1 MCAQVVWTVL
11 IEAVPT
17 TGKNAAQIKAAILKQ
32 VKAYKSLLSTFC
44 SSGRV
49 EAALM
54 VHVQV
59 THCLHPPCIQCERV
73 MTCEKHVQSCGILR
87 TTAVSAAKS
96 WEEKWAGKGATNKQT
111 NDLTQSMRVCPH
123 TSMLV
128 QKSDKG

>member
-44 SSGRV
+44 SSARV

-59 THCLHPPCIQCERV
+59 TCLSGPSQIDLNLNV
-73 MTCEKHVQSCGILR
+73 FIL
-87 TTAVSAAKS
+87 S
-96 WEEKWAGKGATNKQT
+96 
-111 NDLTQSMRVCPH
+111 
-123 TSMLV
+123 
-128 QKSDKG
+128 

>member
-1 MCAQVVWTVL
+1 MCTQVVWTVL

-44 SSGRV
+44 SSARV

-59 THCLHPPCIQCERV
+59 THCLHPPCIQYVRV
-73 MTCEKHVQSCGILR
+73 MTYVKHVQ
-87 TTAVSAAKS
+87 
-96 WEEKWAGKGATNKQT
+96 
-111 NDLTQSMRVCPH
+111 
-123 TSMLV
+123 
-128 QKSDKG
+128 